1 MAFLEAMALAA
12 APAAI
17 GAGGGI
23 ISNLINQNQQENE
36 ATRNQS
42 NFNTQMDNTIQRRVE
57 DAKRAGIHP
66 LYALGMGSGA
76 SSQPITINDQI
87 GPSLQMAGQNMS
99 SALARMQTVEEKT
112 TQDLTNGLIRAQT
125 RQAEAQAMLTDSE
138 RMRIMQAGQTGL
150 GPQKANPNLP
160 NGQVANPPG
169 FIGPVQDVI
178 DVKGSPVISG
188 SSQAPG
194 FLTGTNDYYQEWR
207 IRPGFYLPLPR
218 SEDEGP
224 EETIQN
230 MSPGAWHGMLGQGQE
245 KYGGNWAQEMSDW
258 RYKGI
263 PPKGQYLSVHQQGP
277 RRKSV
282 YPGEFKGIARGEF
295 DLLVDKAKK
304 KLREWSKGGGV
315 YEQDWLQKQYQDWRK

>member
-1 MAFLEAMALAA
+1 MAGFFEALALAA

-23 ISNLINQNQQENE
+23 VSNLINQNQQENE

-42 NFNTQMDNTIQRRVE
+42 NFNIQMDETIQRRVA
-57 DAKRAGIHP
+57 DAKKAGIHP
-66 LYALGMGSGA
+66 LYSLGMGSGA
-76 SSQPITINDQI
+76 SSQPIVMNDSI
-87 GPSLQMAGQNMS
+87 GPAMQQAGQSLGSVMS
-99 SALARMQTVEEKT
+99 RMQTVDEKT
-112 TQDLTNGLIRAQT
+112 TQDLTNGLIKAQT
-125 RQAEAQAMLTDSE
+125 AQATAQAMLTDSE
-138 RMRIMQAGQTGL
+138 RMRLMQAGQSGI
-150 GPQKANPNLP
+150 GPQKSNPNLP

-194 FLTGTNDYYQEWR
+194 FVSGTNDYYQEWR
-207 IRPGFYLPLPR
+207 VRPGFYLPLPR

-230 MSPGAWHGMLGQGQE
+230 MSPGAWHGMLSQGQE
-245 KYGGNWAQEMSDW
+245 KYGGAWAQEMSDW

-263 PPKGQYLSVHQQGP
+263 PPKGHYLSVHEQGP
-277 RRKSV
+277 RQKSI
-282 YPGEFKGIARGEF
+282 YPGEFKGVLRGEL
-295 DLLVDKAKK
+295 DLITREAEKWLNKK
-304 KLREWSKGGGV
+304 KKGI
-315 YEQDWLQKQYQDWRK
+315 QDWVYGGRINKPDIRR